1 MERLNVL
8 VLQYE
13 NTIGRILKVLYLSER
28 NSLQKSEKGVQ
39 VVVVWTILVM

>member
-13 NTIGRILKVLYLSER
+13 NTIGRILKVLYLSEH
-28 NSLQKSEKGVQ
+28 NSLQKPEKGVQ